1 MTATT
6 TDVRPRRPPR
16 VRLVWIVPAVFA
28 IAVAVLLVN
37 LSTSLPGRERVVVRN
52 ATDAPVTLHTSGP
65 DGAVLGLG
73 TVDPGATTTFEEVAD
88 QGSSWRF
95 RFSVGPHA
103 IGQLRRSA
111 DQLDAAGWRITI
123 PAGAADSL
131 DPAQR
136 PG

>member
-52 ATDAPVTLHTSGP
+52 ATEAPVTVHTSGS
-65 DGAVLGLG
+65 DGALLGLG
-73 TVDPGATTTFEEVAD
+73 TVDPGATAAFEEVAD

-95 RFSVGPHA
+95 RFSVGPRA

-111 DQLDAAGWRITI
+111 DQLDAARWRITI
-123 PAGAADSL
+123 PADSL

>member
-6 TDVRPRRPPR
+6 TTIRPRRPPPA
-16 VRLVWIVPAVFA
+16 RLVWIVPAVFA

-37 LSTSLPGRERVVVRN
+37 LSTSLPGRERIVVHN
-52 ATDAPVTLHTSGP
+52 ATDAPVSVHVSGAS
-65 DGAVLGLG
+65 GGVLGLG
-73 TVDPGATTTFEEVAD
+73 TVDPKSSVTFEEVAD

-95 RFSVGPHA
+95 RFSVGPQA
-103 IGQLRRSA
+103 IGQLRRTTE
-111 DQLDAAGWRITI
+111 QLDAAGWRVTV
-123 PAGAADSL
+123 PAGAAESL